1 MTTRILRYA
10 AAPAVAAAVLIL
22 AGADGDKKAM
32 KAGELSFDVPASW
45 KAETPKS
52 SMRKA
57 QLKVAAAEGDAE
69 PAELVLFVFPQGA
82 GTVEAN
88 IARWE
93 QQFVGADGGAARA
106 QVVKAKGKNVDVTRV
121 EVAGRYVAA
130 VTPGAAEKNDKA
142 DFRLLGAIVQTAD
155 NGYFFKMVGPDR
167 TMKSARAG
175 FDAMIASIT
184 KQ

>member
-1 MTTRILRYA
+1 MRTRILRYA
-10 AAPAVAAAVLIL
+10 AAPAVAAALLVL
-22 AGADGDKKAM
+22 AGADDAKKAM

-57 QLKVAAAEGDAE
+57 QLKVAAAGGDSE
-69 PAELVLFVFPQGA
+69 PAEMVLFVFPQGA

-93 QQFVGADGGAARA
+93 QQFVGGDGGPAKAR
-106 QVVKAKGKNVDVTRV
+106 VEKTKGKNVDVTRV

-130 VTPGAAEKNDKA
+130 VVPGSDEKNNKA

-155 NGYFFKMVGPDR
+155 NGYFFKMVGPDK

-175 FDAMIASIT
+175 FDAMIASLSRE
-184 KQ
+184 

>member
-1 MTTRILRYA
+1 
-10 AAPAVAAAVLIL
+10 VAAALLIL
-22 AGADGDKKAM
+22 AGADEAKKAM

-52 SMRKA
+52 QMRKA

-93 QQFVGADGGAARA
+93 QQFVGADGGPAKA
-106 QVVKAKGKNVDVTRV
+106 QVEKTKGKNVDVTRV
-121 EVAGRYVAA
+121 EVSGRYVAA
-130 VTPGAAEKNDKA
+130 VVPGSEEKNNKA

-155 NGYFFKMVGPDR
+155 NGYFFKMVGPDK
-167 TMKSARAG
+167 TVKDAKPA
-175 FDAMIASIT
+175 FEAMIKTISV
-184 KQ
+184 KD